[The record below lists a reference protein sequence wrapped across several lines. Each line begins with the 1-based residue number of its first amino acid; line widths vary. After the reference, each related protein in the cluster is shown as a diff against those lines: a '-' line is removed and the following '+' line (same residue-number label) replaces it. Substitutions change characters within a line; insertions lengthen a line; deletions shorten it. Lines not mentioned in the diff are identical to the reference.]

1 MAGGGAVAGHR
12 PGGQRAAQRVPTA
25 QICGHLRH
33 GQKGAFCSAA
43 ADQAI
48 PGVAELL
55 AGKLPAVV
63 TVRHHLVGQLLCYPR
78 DRTRQDG
85 VTCHH
90 TALSRHHVRHCQHKL
105 ARRA

>member
-1 MAGGGAVAGHR
+1 MLGRYSLALTTKHVGV
-12 PGGQRAAQRVPTA
+12 GQLEDKIFNMFDFCR
-25 QICGHLRH
+25 
-33 GQKGAFCSAA
+33 GAFCSAA